1 MHRKNPL
8 IYHYDTLIDENDDPT
23 QDLPPLR
30 EYMDQWDGEPF
41 LSALALSP
49 DKCVLEIGVGTGRLA
64 LRTAPRC
71 KKFTGIDLSPKTI
84 ERAEKNLASFQP
96 RLICAD
102 FLTFPFPMTFDIIY
116 SSLTFFHIRKKKKAL
131 KKIFRLL
138 SAGGRFVLSVE
149 KEQRKKLVCGS
160 REIRLYPDSEQKM
173 QKNLLQTGF
182 FLQNKF
188 ETPFAIVFVA
198 QKPC

>member
-84 ERAEKNLASFQP
+84 ERAKENLAAFRP

-102 FLTFPFPMTFDIIY
+102 FLHFPFRETFDVIY
-116 SSLTFFHIRKKKKAL
+116 SSLTFFHIRNKKRAIKKA
-131 KKIFRLL
+131 FGLL
-138 SAGGRFVLSVE
+138 NPGGKFVLSVE
-149 KEQRKKLVCGS
+149 KQQRRRLVCGN
-160 REIRLYPDSEQKM
+160 RTLKLYPDDREKTSKR
-173 QKNLLQTGF
+173 LLRAGF
-182 FLQNKF
+182 CLHEVF
-188 ETPFAIVFVA
+188 ETPFAFVFA
-198 QKPC
+198 AERPT

>member
-160 REIRLYPDSEQKM
+160 REIRLYPDSEQKI
-173 QKNLLQTGF
+173 QKNLLQAGF
-182 FLQNKF
+182 SLQNKF

>member
-1 MHRKNPL
+1 M
-8 IYHYDTLIDENDDPT
+8 IYHYDTLIYENYDPT

-96 RLICAD
+96 CLICAD

-160 REIRLYPDSEQKM
+160 REIRLYPDSEQKI
-173 QKNLLQTGF
+173 QKNLLQAGF
-182 FLQNKF
+182 SLQNKF

>member
-8 IYHYDTLIDENDDPT
+8 IYHYDALIDENDDPT

-84 ERAEKNLASFQP
+84 ERAEKSLASFQP
-96 RLICAD
+96 CLICAD

-160 REIRLYPDSEQKM
+160 REIRLYPDSEQKI
-173 QKNLLQTGF
+173 QKNLLQPGF
-182 FLQNKF
+182 SLQNKF